1 MDDKLKATEQ
11 KARQYWFADGLA
23 ELSGAALCVLLAIYF
38 AIQKILPQGSFAILF
53 LLVFVAGFGIRK
65 LMYWIRQRSTYQRTG
80 YVEYRKGLQN
90 RSLLGVTIGF
100 SVLLLGFMLYTM
112 LQGIQTLAWLPIIGG
127 TIFAFIFFL
136 AAYRTKLTRIYYLAG
151 FSLLLGIVAAWSG
164 LSDFLGVALLSLVIG
179 LVLLAFGI
187 LTRLTYLRQ
196 SGLKMEQDDGA

>member
-1 MDDKLKATEQ
+1 
-11 KARQYWFADGLA
+11 
-23 ELSGAALCVLLAIYF
+23 
-38 AIQKILPQGSFAILF
+38 
-53 LLVFVAGFGIRK
+53 
-65 LMYWIRQRSTYQRTG
+65 
-80 YVEYRKGLQN
+80 
-90 RSLLGVTIGF
+90 
-100 SVLLLGFMLYTM
+100 MLYTM

-136 AAYRTKLTRIYYLAG
+136 AAYRTKLTRIYYLSG